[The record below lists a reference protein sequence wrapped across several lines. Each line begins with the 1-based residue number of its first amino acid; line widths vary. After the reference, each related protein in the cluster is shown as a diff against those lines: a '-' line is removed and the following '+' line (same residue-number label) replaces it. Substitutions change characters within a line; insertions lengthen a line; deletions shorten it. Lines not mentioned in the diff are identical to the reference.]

1 MYPLLANCFMC
12 SSHYANWFFGN
23 TSDKLACI
31 SLIPSKLGL
40 GKELPSSSSS
50 WFFHDRWKI
59 PRTSLR
65 PMWRCVSPPSAP
77 DAPSVSSWQRPGAIR
92 YWYSSHAPRWLYK
105 DQAQPQQGVEEG
117 LPQQPS
123 VSDLPHC
130 RDARVV
136 RQGKAHRVPKE
147 GRVRHLPQYAISER
161 DCRYLWG
168 LWVKVWLEELSRG
181 KEIFLANTTM

>member
-12 SSHYANWFFGN
+12 SSHYANQFFDN

-40 GKELPSSSSS
+40 GKELSSSSS
-50 WFFHDRWKI
+50 YWFFRNQWRI
-59 PRTSLR
+59 PRTSPR
-65 PMWRCVSPPSAP
+65 PMRRCVSPPSAP

-130 RDARVV
+130 CDTRVV
-136 RQGKAHRVPKE
+136 RQGKAHQVSDE
-147 GRVRHLPQYAISER
+147 GRVRNLPQ
-161 DCRYLWG
+161 
-168 LWVKVWLEELSRG
+168 
-181 KEIFLANTTM
+181 